1 MLRYLAVSFRIHLF
15 FLLYHHLNVSLIS
28 FVRIRNV
35 LLIYVV
41 TTRTSSILMSSNTFH
56 RVVLPYLIVL
66 LLLLCGGHVLSLV
79 VLHSEFGI
87 HILLLNFFRFL
98 VVDGFRLFFVCSNE
112 LLFMISGSCSLS
124 ILDTVVRESQER
136 LYTDIISTD

>member
-1 MLRYLAVSFRIHLF
+1 MLRYLAFSFRIHLF
-15 FLLYHHLNVSLIS
+15 FLIYHHLNVSLIS

-41 TTRTSSILMSSNTFH
+41 TTKTSSILMSSNTFH
-56 RVVLPYLIVL
+56 RIVLPYLIVL
-66 LLLLCGGHVLSLV
+66 LLLCGCHVLSLV

-87 HILLLNFFRFL
+87 HILLLIFFSFL

-112 LLFMISGSCSLS
+112 LFFMISGSCSLS